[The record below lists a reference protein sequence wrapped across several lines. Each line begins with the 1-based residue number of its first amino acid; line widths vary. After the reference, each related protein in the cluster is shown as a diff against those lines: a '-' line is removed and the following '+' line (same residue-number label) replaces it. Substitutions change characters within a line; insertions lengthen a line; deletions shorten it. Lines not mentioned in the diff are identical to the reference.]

1 MKRRELVK
9 NRKLKSS
16 LSNIMGFNEVMNEN
30 EMKCFIYRHTKHILF
45 TVIWCQTH
53 GKGPL

>member
-16 LSNIMGFNEVMNEN
+16 LSNIKLVNKNLHHAVLSLLAEE
-30 EMKCFIYRHTKHILF
+30 CFMEWVLTKE
-45 TVIWCQTH
+45 
-53 GKGPL
+53 